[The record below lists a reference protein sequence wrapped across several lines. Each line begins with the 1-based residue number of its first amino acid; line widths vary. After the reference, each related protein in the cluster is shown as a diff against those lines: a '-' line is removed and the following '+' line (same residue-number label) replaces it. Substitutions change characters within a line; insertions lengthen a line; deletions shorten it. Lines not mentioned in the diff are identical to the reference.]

1 VAPLPADPHVDLP
14 EGEASEPGESLWLPV
29 GPGGDDG
36 QPVGLDL
43 LRSGG
48 LLVVGPPGSGRTS
61 SLAAFAR
68 HCRSA
73 GMPVLHLVPPTR
85 AGSARS
91 SAASDPERRAVA
103 GGPPGDRVSVTDA
116 PALHA
121 WVAASAERPAVVVAD
136 DVTALPEPTADV
148 LTTVC
153 GAGGNL
159 IVLAAASAA
168 DLAGTF
174 RGPTVALRRNRTVLL
189 LRPAPGDAELL
200 GLRIPRAPLPVRPGA
215 GWLLFGGSVTRVQVA
230 RHRGPAGHAR
240 GRP

>member
-1 VAPLPADPHVDLP
+1 MDLT
-14 EGEASEPGESLWLPV
+14 EGDGGEPGESLWLWI

-36 QPVGLDL
+36 RPVGLDL

-61 SLAAFAR
+61 SLTAFGQ
-68 HCRSA
+68 HCRNA
-73 GMPVLHLVPPTR
+73 GMPILHLVTPTR
-85 AGSARS
+85 PSSVRS
-91 SAASDPERRAVA
+91 SEASDQEERTVSD
-103 GGPPGDRVSVTDA
+103 GPPGDRVSVTDA
-116 PALHA
+116 PALQA
-121 WVAASAERPAVVVAD
+121 WVAASAGRPAVVVAD
-136 DVTALPEPTADV
+136 EVTALPEPIADV
-148 LTTVC
+148 LSAGC
-153 GAGGNL
+153 GPGGGL

-174 RGPTVALRRNRTVLL
+174 RGPTVALRRNRTALL

-200 GLRIPRAPLPVRPGA
+200 GLRVPRAPLPARPGA
-215 GWLLFGGSVTRVQVA
+215 GWLLVDGSVTRVQVA